1 MNYFMQLQQDFYKI
15 LKYYFMAFDNYKL
28 LFGFKTKSNSLDKEG
43 YIIGR

>member
-1 MNYFMQLQQDFYKI
+1 
-15 LKYYFMAFDNYKL
+15 MAFDNYKL